1 MLNVG
6 QRYYRVLQGDHSAI
20 LSTAIKLPLGS
31 LLCLFLSDCF
41 THVLLY
47 MFIFQKDCGNP
58 PEPDNG
64 DVELQSAGVTTYG
77 ARATQSC
84 NTGYDTTGTTT
95 IECMATGS
103 WSAGPVQCIIKS
115 KILILMKNM

>member
-1 MLNVG
+1 MQNAP
-6 QRYYRVLQGDHSAI
+6 REAI
-20 LSTAIKLPLGS
+20 LLTFIKLPFVIKS
-31 LLCLFLSDCF
+31 FILSNFGGRF

-47 MFIFQKDCGNP
+47 MFIFKKDCGNP

-64 DVELQSAGVTTYG
+64 AVELQSAGVTTYG

-115 KILILMKNM
+115 KLLI